1 MGPLLLSQLLE
12 LSEAQEGILSIA
24 FRLADEQGLAL
35 LDIKD
40 IQSLLVWLG
49 ENRQELSLRY
59 GNISVQSIGA
69 IQRRLLVLENQ
80 GAAKMFG
87 EPALDLTDMIATD
100 PAGLGRINILAADRL
115 MAAPRLYASFLLWL
129 LSELFETLPEVGDP
143 DKPKLVFFFDEAHLL
158 FEDAPKALVDKVEQ
172 VARLIRSKG
181 VGVYFVTQNPADVP
195 EDILGQLG
203 NRVQHA
209 LRAYTAKDR
218 KALRLAAETYRE
230 NPRFSVEE
238 AKLQVGVGEAVTSFL
253 EKNGVPGVVERTL
266 IRPPSSHL
274 GAIAPAERH
283 KVIEGSPLHGKY
295 ETPIDR
301 RSAYE
306 VLQARA
312 IAAVEDA
319 EKVEKYLEDER
330 PEVRD
335 FNAGRRYSGLR
346 VGRAHARPSAR
357 QDSFGQALSQA
368 FIKEMK
374 GATGRKIIR
383 GVLGSFFKGR

>member
-1 MGPLLLSQLLE
+1 M
-12 LSEAQEGILSIA
+12 
-24 FRLADEQGLAL
+24 
-35 LDIKD
+35 
-40 IQSLLVWLG
+40 
-49 ENRQELSLRY
+49 
-59 GNISVQSIGA
+59 
-69 IQRRLLVLENQ
+69 
-80 GAAKMFG
+80 
-87 EPALDLTDMIATD
+87 
-100 PAGLGRINILAADRL
+100 
-115 MAAPRLYASFLLWL
+115 
-129 LSELFETLPEVGDP
+129 GDP

-238 AKLQVGVGEAVTSFL
+238 AILQVGVGEAVTSFL
-253 EKNGVPGVVERTL
+253 EKKGVPGVVERTL

-274 GAIAPAERH
+274 GAIAPAERQ

-346 VGRAHARPSAR
+346 VGRAQARPSAR

-368 FIKEMK
+368 FIKELK
-374 GATGRKIIR
+374 GATGRRIIR

>member
-1 MGPLLLSQLLE
+1 M
-12 LSEAQEGILSIA
+12 
-24 FRLADEQGLAL
+24 
-35 LDIKD
+35 
-40 IQSLLVWLG
+40 
-49 ENRQELSLRY
+49 
-59 GNISVQSIGA
+59 
-69 IQRRLLVLENQ
+69 
-80 GAAKMFG
+80 
-87 EPALDLTDMIATD
+87 
-100 PAGLGRINILAADRL
+100 
-115 MAAPRLYASFLLWL
+115 
-129 LSELFETLPEVGDP
+129 
-143 DKPKLVFFFDEAHLL
+143 
-158 FEDAPKALVDKVEQ
+158 DKVEQ

-238 AKLQVGVGEAVTSFL
+238 AILQVGVGEAVTSFL
-253 EKNGVPGVVERTL
+253 EKKGVPGVVERTL

-274 GAIAPAERH
+274 GAIEPAERH

-335 FNAGRRYSGLR
+335 FNAARRYSGLR
-346 VGRAHARPSAR
+346 VGRANARQSAR

-368 FIKEMK
+368 FVKELK
-374 GATGRKIIR
+374 GATGRSIYVWRSGKLFQRALRTLPPFEPRQHCRKIFALAVFDFDELCIK
-383 GVLGSFFKGR
+383 VLGHFSHWRVSIDHFCGLLAEA